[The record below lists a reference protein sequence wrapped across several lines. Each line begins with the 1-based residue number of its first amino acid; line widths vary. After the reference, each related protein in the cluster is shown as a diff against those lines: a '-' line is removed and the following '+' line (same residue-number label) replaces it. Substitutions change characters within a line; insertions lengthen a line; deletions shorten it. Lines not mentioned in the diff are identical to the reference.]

1 MRERTEELIARI
13 VHAHFPGTL
22 FVTENKN
29 GSDVF
34 RISHDDQDVISFDSE
49 GVTTF
54 FKVRGKSRTSW
65 RSFIEGGPEAIAQSY
80 LRDLADADFK
90 VIGPKGEPI
99 PKRRL
104 NINKNTFC
112 PGCNQRGSIR
122 KIIYGLPSEPI
133 DPEKYISGGCCI
145 DTNSPEIQCVSCN
158 WSGLIEAVRFVKLTS
173 NGHPK

>member
-13 VHAHFPGTL
+13 VHAHFPETL

-29 GSDVF
+29 GSEVF
-34 RISHDDQDVISFDSE
+34 RILHDNQEVISFDSE

-112 PGCNQRGSIR
+112 PGCNNRGSMR
-122 KIIYGLPSEPI
+122 KIIYGLPSEPL
-133 DPEKYISGGCCI
+133 DSEKYISGGCCI
-145 DTNSPEIQCVSCN
+145 DTDNPEIQCVSCN

-173 NGHPK
+173 KGDPK